1 MKVLM
6 IGDVVAGV
14 GCEFVAK
21 HLYAVKSKYGV
32 DVVVANG
39 ENSADGNGITP
50 QSAQTLLDAG
60 VDVLTTGNH
69 VLRRREVY
77 DLLDDPAWPIVRPAN
92 YPDAVPGRGF
102 LIHDMGNRSLAV
114 VNLMGT
120 VYLDSLDCPFRTMD
134 RLLERIETNCILVDF
149 HAEATGEKRAM
160 GFYLDGRVS
169 AVVGTHT
176 HVQTADET
184 VLERGTGYISDVGM
198 TGPVQSVLG
207 VKPEIIIKRYLTKMP
222 VRHEIAHGRCSLNGI
237 VITIDE
243 KTGKTTEIVRIN
255 FA

>member
-1 MKVLM
+1 M
-6 IGDVVAGV
+6 
-14 GCEFVAK
+14 
-21 HLYAVKSKYGV
+21 
-32 DVVVANG
+32 
-39 ENSADGNGITP
+39 
-50 QSAQTLLDAG
+50 
-60 VDVLTTGNH
+60 
-69 VLRRREVY
+69 VY

-222 VRHEIAHGRCSLNGI
+222 VRHEIAHGRGRLNGI